1 MAEYD
6 VNEIL
11 AKDGLEHVD
20 LGDGSS
26 IMVTKLKELISDNSK
41 HESWAKRVID
51 TMASNTLSAA
61 TSPDF
66 IAV

>member
-11 AKDGLEHVD
+11 VKDGLEHVD

-26 IMVTKLKELISDNSK
+26 IMVTKLKELIK
-41 HESWAKRVID
+41 
-51 TMASNTLSAA
+51 L
-61 TSPDF
+61 
-66 IAV
+66 